1 MKLNQEDSMP
11 ESSNIERIAT
21 SIDHKLKI
29 VSIPYSTLDNV
40 NSEDLNVIMNL
51 KSQGYSIQYAIA

>member
-1 MKLNQEDSMP
+1 MKLNQKDSMH
-11 ESSNIERIAT
+11 ENSSIERIAT

-29 VSIPYSTLDNV
+29 ISIPYSTLDNV
-40 NSEDLNVIMNL
+40 NSDDLKIIMGL